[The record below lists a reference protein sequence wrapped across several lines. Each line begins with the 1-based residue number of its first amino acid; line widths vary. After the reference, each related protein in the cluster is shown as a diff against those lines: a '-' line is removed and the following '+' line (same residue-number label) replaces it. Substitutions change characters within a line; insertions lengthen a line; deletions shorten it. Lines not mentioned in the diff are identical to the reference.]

1 MYKNPISLLLLA
13 TVSGLAM
20 AKEPIQLDVVTVTTA
35 TKTEK
40 AIDGVTASIVVINA
54 EQIRKT
60 GAATLKDVFNKLPS
74 LTLQYGRFPH
84 PSSKSKAAISIR
96 GAGANG
102 TLLLIDGKRLS
113 GETENPY
120 EMDRIPAAMI
130 DRIEIVKGSM
140 STLYGSDAIGG
151 VINIITKQAD
161 EPITAID
168 IKYGQ
173 NGDGDAQ
180 EKSINLSTMGKV
192 DRFSYRIYGSLLNT
206 EPFTINQD
214 FRQQAVHPAT
224 HQDVPDPIN
233 GDSGTLAVTFRDD
246 AEVKTIAAGI
256 GYDISDK
263 SKIGFDISH
272 FNEDREGQYIGL
284 HPKPRP
290 DLPFKKVMVKN
301 TPVNSVDK
309 NNRTDLSIDMEH
321 ITDGDIIISA
331 RAYQSKYEKRNTTT
345 ALGFSPAPENKKF
358 SADVTID
365 GAELTTSLFANDYN
379 RITMGAEYR
388 KESRNSAAINPDP
401 TSNEFVKK
409 TVSYKSLFLQDE
421 IELSDSLNAT
431 VGVRHDAI
439 SNADSKTTFK
449 AGIIKNLANGLN
461 LRANFSQGYRS
472 PDVAELFV
480 VAPFFRDA
488 MRFGSEVIF
497 GPKTSR
503 YDLKPETSETFE
515 LAISKTTN
523 KLQSELTLFQN
534 NIKDKITL
542 VTKNNNTP
550 AKYYTTENL
559 DDVTIR
565 GIEASASYLATTD
578 FDIAFHATLLDTEDK
593 ATGKELTFTPGV
605 SLAAGANYQISQ
617 KLSSAL
623 IFRYLD
629 EQFTDA
635 QNTQEAGSYSTAD
648 LSLAYHINAHIELY
662 GGINNL
668 ADTTIDEELGSIVGR
683 FFYTGIRSQF

>member
-13 TVSGLAM
+13 SASGIAM
-20 AKEPIQLDVVTVTTA
+20 AKEPIQLDTVTVTTA

-40 AIDGVTASIVVINA
+40 AIDGVTASIIVINA
-54 EQIRKT
+54 AQIRKT
-60 GAATLKDVFNKLPS
+60 GASTLKGIFNKLPS

-84 PSSKSKAAISIR
+84 PSSRSKAAISIR

-130 DRIEIVKGSM
+130 ERIEIVKGSM

-161 EPITAID
+161 EPITVVD

-173 NGDGDAQ
+173 NGDAQ
-180 EKSINLSTMGKV
+180 EKSINLSTMGRI
-192 DRFSYRIYGSLLNT
+192 DRFSYRLHASLLNT
-206 EPFTINQD
+206 EPFTIDKN
-214 FRQQAVHPAT
+214 FRQQAVHPGT
-224 HQDVPDPIN
+224 HQDIPDPIN
-233 GDSGTLAVTFRDD
+233 GDMGILAVTFRDD

-256 GYDISDK
+256 GYEISDNT
-263 SKIGFDISH
+263 KIGFDISH

-290 DLPFKKVMVKN
+290 DLPFNRVMVKS
-301 TPVNSVDK
+301 TPVNSIDENK
-309 NNRTDLSIDMEH
+309 RTDFSIDLEH
-321 ITDGDIIISA
+321 ITAGDSIIRA
-331 RAYQSKYEKRNTTT
+331 RAYQSNYEKRNTTT
-345 ALGFSPAPENKKF
+345 ALGFAPAPENKKF

-365 GAELTTSLFANDYN
+365 GFELTTSLFVNDFN
-379 RITMGAEYR
+379 RLTMGAEYR

-409 TVSYKSLFLQDE
+409 TVTYKSLFLQNE
-421 IELSDSLNAT
+421 IELSESLNAT
-431 VGVRHDAI
+431 VGVRHDDI
-439 SNADSKTTFK
+439 SNADSKATFK
-449 AGIIKNLANGLN
+449 AGIIKNLDNGLN

-472 PDVAELFV
+472 PDVAELYV

-523 KLQSELTLFQN
+523 KLQGEFILFQN

-542 VTKNNNTP
+542 VAKNNNTP

-559 DDVTIR
+559 DDVNIR
-565 GIEASASYLATTD
+565 GIETSLSYQANTA
-578 FDIAFHATLLDTEDK
+578 FDIAFHATFLDTEDK
-593 ATGKELTFTPGV
+593 ATGKELTFTPNV
-605 SLAAGANYQISQ
+605 SLALGANYQISP
-617 KLSSAL
+617 KLSSSF
-623 IFRYLD
+623 IFRYLG

-635 QNTQEAGSYSTAD
+635 QNLQEAGSYSTAD
-648 LSLAYHINAHIELY
+648 LSLAYRINTRVELY

-668 ADTTIDEELGSIVGR
+668 ADTDIDEELGSTVGR
-683 FFYTGIRSQF
+683 FFYAGIRSQF